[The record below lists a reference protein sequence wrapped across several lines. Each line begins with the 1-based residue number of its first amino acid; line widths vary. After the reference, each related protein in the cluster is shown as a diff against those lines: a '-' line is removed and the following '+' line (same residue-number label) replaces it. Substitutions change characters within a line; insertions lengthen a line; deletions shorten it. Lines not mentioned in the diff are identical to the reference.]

1 MFFYN
6 LVLLIKFYI
15 LKNVLILLFIPLIF
29 YGQNNKLKAYLD
41 CRCDQNY
48 LKQQTSFL
56 EHVRDQNLA
65 DIEIFILDVR
75 NPTGTRTFEIK
86 VDGNNEYQE
95 ISSSTFVSGYANDTS
110 STLRDKLLNKL
121 KLALIPFLDK
131 ASYNIKVDVDS
142 NFDDLTVNDD
152 KWKNWVFELSGSY
165 NDDKEES
172 RKTNRYE
179 LEFEIDK
186 LTPEWRIGMEIKR
199 NESNGKFFSNDKVY
213 TSNRKTTS
221 ISGRVVRSI
230 SDHFSAG
237 IFSSAYQNT
246 YENIDFNRYIA
257 PAIEYSFYPY
267 KDVLSKEITLAY
279 RIGIGKRNYIEKTI
293 YGYEKQKLSSQTLSL
308 NIRFRQKWGNI
319 SSYLNATQF
328 LNDGTKKRFSLRS
341 DLDLR
346 VFEGLA
352 VRFSGNVNLIRE
364 QYSLAAV
371 STSIEELLLQQRQIA
386 TDYRTNFSV
395 GLSYTFGSI
404 YNSVINTRL

>member
-6 LVLLIKFYI
+6 LVLLLKFYI

-95 ISSSTFVSGYANDTS
+95 ISSSTLVSGYANDTS

-152 KWKNWVFELSGSY
+152 NWKNWVFELSGSY

-230 SDHFSAG
+230 SDHFSVG
-237 IFSSAYQNT
+237 VFSSAYQNT

-346 VFEGLA
+346 VFQGLA

>member
-1 MFFYN
+1 
-6 LVLLIKFYI
+6 

>member
-1 MFFYN
+1 
-6 LVLLIKFYI
+6 

-328 LNDGTKKRFSLRS
+328 LNDGTKKKIF
-341 DLDLR
+341 
-346 VFEGLA
+346 
-352 VRFSGNVNLIRE
+352 
-364 QYSLAAV
+364 
-371 STSIEELLLQQRQIA
+371 TKK
-386 TDYRTNFSV
+386 
-395 GLSYTFGSI
+395 
-404 YNSVINTRL
+404 

>member
-1 MFFYN
+1 MKK
-6 LVLLIKFYI
+6 LILL
-15 LKNVLILLFIPLIF
+15 LLFIPLASF
-29 YGQNNKLKAYLD
+29 GQNNKLKAYLD

-56 EHVRDQNLA
+56 DHVRDQNLA

-75 NPTGTRTFEIK
+75 NPTGTRSFEIK
-86 VDGNNEYQE
+86 IDGNNEYQE
-95 ISSSTFVSGYANDTS
+95 ISSSVLVSGYANDTS

-121 KLALIPFLDK
+121 KLALVPFLDK
-131 ASYNIKVDVDS
+131 ANYNLNVDVGS

-165 NDDKEES
+165 NDDKEET

-179 LEFEIDK
+179 LEFEVDK
-186 LTPEWRIGMEIKR
+186 LTPDWRIGMEIKR
-199 NESNGKFFSNDKVY
+199 NESKGKYFSNDDVY
-213 TSNRKTTS
+213 TSSRKTTS
-221 ISGRVVRSI
+221 FSGRVVKSV

-237 IFSSAYQNT
+237 VFLGAYQNT
-246 YENIDFNRYIA
+246 YENIDLNRYIA

-267 KDVLSKEITLAY
+267 RDVLSKEITLAY
-279 RIGIGKRNYIEKTI
+279 RIGVGKRNYIEKTI

-352 VRFSGNVNLIRE
+352 VRFSGNINLIRE

-371 STSIEELLLQQRQIA
+371 SNSIEELLLQQRQIA
-386 TDYRTNFSV
+386 TDYKTNFSV

>member
-1 MFFYN
+1 MRK
-6 LVLLIKFYI
+6 LILL
-15 LKNVLILLFIPLIF
+15 LLFIPLIF

-95 ISSSTFVSGYANDTS
+95 ISSSTLVSGYANDTS

-346 VFEGLA
+346 VFQGLA

>member
-1 MFFYN
+1 MRK
-6 LVLLIKFYI
+6 LILL
-15 LKNVLILLFIPLIF
+15 LLFIPLIF

>member
-1 MFFYN
+1 MKK
-6 LVLLIKFYI
+6 LILL
-15 LKNVLILLFIPLIF
+15 LLFIPLIF

-95 ISSSTFVSGYANDTS
+95 ISSSTLVSGYANDTS

-213 TSNRKTTS
+213 ISNRKTTS

>member
-121 KLALIPFLDK
+121 KFALIPFLDK

-352 VRFSGNVNLIRE
+352 IRFSGNVNLIRE

>member
-1 MFFYN
+1 MKK
-6 LVLLIKFYI
+6 LILL
-15 LKNVLILLFIPLIF
+15 LLFIPLIF

-56 EHVRDQNLA
+56 EHVRDQNLS

-95 ISSSTFVSGYANDTS
+95 ISSSTLVSGYANDTS

-213 TSNRKTTS
+213 ISNRKTTS